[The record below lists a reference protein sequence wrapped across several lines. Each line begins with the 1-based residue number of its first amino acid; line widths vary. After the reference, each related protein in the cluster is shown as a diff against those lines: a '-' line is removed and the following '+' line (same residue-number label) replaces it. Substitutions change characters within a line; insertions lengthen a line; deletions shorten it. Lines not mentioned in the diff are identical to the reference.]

1 MSNRRRIAL
10 AGALALATTVSLSAT
25 SPAGAEP
32 AAPAEITPAGESLAW
47 APCTEDLQAGP
58 AGTVECATLGVP
70 LDYDDPASRS
80 IAVAVSRLRSTA
92 PAQDRLGPLMVNFGG
107 PGGTGLEAPAFFA
120 QLLPADLLARYDVIG
135 FDPRGVGASEPLL
148 SCNTDAFADGFPSY
162 EPTVGLDESPGP
174 NEELYVR
181 EYEDLA
187 GDCAEA
193 SGADLEFLR
202 SVNVVRDME
211 SIRSALDAP
220 TLNFVGFSYGTY
232 LGQLYST
239 QYPRSTGRFVLD
251 ANVDSAMTGYQNL
264 RDRAVGA
271 DAARREFFAWIAD
284 NNDTYGIGEDAAGVE
299 QAYLEIERTLAVAPG
314 EVVGPTEFVD
324 VISFATYAQFLWT
337 LSADVF
343 AAAARGDFG
352 PLEALYAPDPTAD
365 PVEADRSLALFFG
378 VECTDYP
385 WPDDYATFRTDATST
400 AAVAPLSAWSYYLN
414 FLPCRTW
421 PFPGPLAPVDGS
433 VAPPILLASTAVDPT
448 TPLINSLNVRLA
460 FPRSALIVD
469 TGTTGHTASF
479 GGNDCVDAPV
489 FEFLRSGTLPP
500 RIAGVSVDL
509 SCSGLPLPVPEEV
522 TGPLAAAMLRELL
535 GSSGRSNLGDWMDRA
550 ADLPAAERRALM
562 VKALRLRVVAGARP
576 AR

>member
-10 AGALALATTVSLSAT
+10 AGALALAATVSLSAT

-32 AAPAEITPAGESLAW
+32 AVPAEITPAGDDMSW
-47 APCTEDLQAGP
+47 APCTEELQAGP
-58 AGTVECATLGVP
+58 AGVVECAVLAVP
-70 LDYDDPASRS
+70 LDYDDPESRS
-80 IAVAVSRLRSTA
+80 ITVAVSRLRATA
-92 PAQDRLGPLMVNFGG
+92 PAAQRLGPLMVNFGG

-120 QLLPADLLARYDVIG
+120 QLLPADLLARYDIIG

-148 SCNTDAFADGFPSY
+148 ACTTDAFAGGFPSY
-162 EPTVGLDESPGP
+162 EPTTGPDEPPGP

-181 EYEDLA
+181 EYEELA
-187 GDCAEA
+187 SDCAEA
-193 SGADLEFLR
+193 SGADLQFLR

-239 QYPRSTGRFVLD
+239 QYPTRTGRFVLD
-251 ANVDSAMTGYQNL
+251 ANVDSAVTGYQNL
-264 RDRAVGA
+264 RDRAIGA

-284 NNDTYGIGEDAAGVE
+284 NNDTYGIADDPAGVE
-299 QAYLEIERTLAVAPG
+299 QAYLEIERELAAAPG
-314 EVVGPTEFVD
+314 ELVGPTEFVD
-324 VISFATYAQFLWT
+324 VIFFATYAQFLWPM
-337 LSADVF
+337 SAEVF

-352 PLEALYAPDPTAD
+352 PLEALFAPDPTA
-365 PVEADRSLALFFG
+365 PADNGGALALFFG

-385 WPDDYATFRTDATST
+385 WPDDYATFRADATST
-400 AAVAPLSAWSYYLN
+400 ATVAPLSAWGYYLN

-421 PFPGPLAPVDGS
+421 PFPGQLASVDGS
-433 VAPPILLASTAVDPT
+433 VAPPILLASTALDPT

-460 FPRSALIVD
+460 FPRAALIVD
-469 TGTTGHTASF
+469 TDTTGHTASF
-479 GGNDCVDAPV
+479 GGNDCVDARV

-509 SCSGLPLPVPEEV
+509 SCSGLPLPVPEEA
-522 TGPLAAAMLRELL
+522 PDALAATMLRELL
-535 GSSGRSNLGDWMDRA
+535 GSDGRSSLGDWMDRA
-550 ADLPAAERRALM
+550 AELPQSDRRALM
-562 VKALRLRVVAGARP
+562 TQALRLRVITGARP